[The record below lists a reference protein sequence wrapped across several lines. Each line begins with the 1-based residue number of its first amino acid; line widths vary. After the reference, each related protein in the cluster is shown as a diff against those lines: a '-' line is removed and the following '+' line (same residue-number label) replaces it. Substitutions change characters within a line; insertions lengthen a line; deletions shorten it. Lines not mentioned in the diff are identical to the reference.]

1 MLLLLL
7 SMLLMLMMGQQINAK
22 YAVAIVFFFYN
33 PTANNNGW
41 VMYTVEAEVDV
52 EAETEVGTE
61 AKACILYDTEQK
73 LLVVVI
79 PLLDDSGIIDTE
91 LSTHGSSSSSS
102 NLPSPY

>member
-1 MLLLLL
+1 ML
-7 SMLLMLMMGQQINAK
+7 MGQQIDADN
-22 YAVAIVFFFYN
+22 AVAVAFFFYN
-33 PTANNNGW
+33 PTADDNGW
-41 VMYTVEAEVDV
+41 VMYTVEAEVDA

-91 LSTHGSSSSSS
+91 LSTHGSSSSSRS
-102 NLPSPY
+102 AVAADKERVLQ